1 MTIAINVWILRNKK
15 LDGIGYLTVNTISRL
30 IKNNPDV
37 NFIILCDKGFSEDYF
52 DFPNAKH
59 YKIFPALRHPVLYVF
74 YMEIVLGLFLRKHK
88 PDLLISSDGYLCLN
102 SSTKQLPIIC
112 DINFEHNPK
121 DLPFRNR
128 VYFRFFYKRFAK
140 KGVRVA
146 TISEY
151 SKEDI
156 SNYYKIDINKIDNI
170 SCGIDSKFE
179 VLNEQEKI
187 KCKQKWSNGF
197 EYFFFLGSMHPRKNI
212 KRLIEA
218 FNIFKKETNSNY
230 KLLLGGSILWQAS
243 DFKNEYENS
252 KFKNDIV
259 FLGRLNDADLKEV
272 LGAAYC
278 LSFAPIFEGFGLPIV
293 EAFEAGVPVICS
305 NVTSMPEVAGDA
317 TLLFDPFN
325 VEEISDAME
334 KIHNNVNLCKELVL
348 KGHQQKLKFSWDNT
362 ANLLWKSAQ
371 KCFSKQ

>member
-1 MTIAINVWILRNKK
+1 MKIAINTWILRNKN
-15 LDGIGYLTVNTISRL
+15 LDGIGYLTVNTISTL
-30 IKNNPDV
+30 IKNNPTV
-37 NFIILCDKGFSEDYF
+37 EFQILCDKGYTEDYF
-52 DFPNAKH
+52 NVPNVTH

-74 YMEIVLGLFLRKHK
+74 FMEVVLGLFLRKHK

-128 VYFRFFYKRFAK
+128 VYFRFFYKKFAR
-140 KGVRVA
+140 KGQRVA

-151 SKEDI
+151 SKQDI
-156 SNYYKIDINKIDNI
+156 SSYYNVDISKIDNI
-170 SCGIDSKFE
+170 SCGIDNKFTI
-179 VLNEQEKI
+179 LNDEEKLAT
-187 KCKQKWSNGF
+187 KSKWSNGK

-212 KRLIEA
+212 KRLIDA
-218 FNIFKKETNSNY
+218 FNLFKKQNESDM

-243 DFKNEYENS
+243 DFKEAYENS
-252 KFKNDIV
+252 NFKDDIV
-259 FLGRLNDADLKEV
+259 FLGRLNDADLKQV

-278 LSFAPIFEGFGLPIV
+278 LAFAPIFEGFGLPIV

-317 TLLFDPFN
+317 TLLFNPF
-325 VEEISDAME
+325 EIQEIADAMSRIY
-334 KIHNNVNLCKELVL
+334 KDKNLRQELIS
-348 KGHQQKLKFSWDNT
+348 KGHQQKLKFTWDNT
-362 ANLLWKSAQ
+362 AKLLWQSAM
-371 KCFSKQ
+371 KCLS

>member
-1 MTIAINVWILRNKK
+1 MVIAINVWILRNKK

-30 IKNNPDV
+30 IKNNPNV
-37 NFIILCDKGFSEDYF
+37 EFMILCDKGYCEDYF
-52 DFPNAKH
+52 NFSNVRH
-59 YKIFPALRHPVLYVF
+59 FKIFPALRHPLLYVF
-74 YMEIVLGLFLRKHK
+74 YMEVVLGLFLRKHK

-112 DINFEHNPK
+112 DINFEHKPK

-128 VYFRFFYKRFAK
+128 IYFRFFYKRFAR
-140 KGVRVA
+140 KGARVA

-151 SKEDI
+151 SKNDI

-179 VLNEQEKI
+179 VLSDFEKQR
-187 KCKQKWSNGF
+187 CKQKWSNGID
-197 EYFFFLGSMHPRKNI
+197 YFFFLGSMHPRKNI

-218 FNIFKKETNSNY
+218 FNLFKEKSESNY
-230 KLLLGGSILWQAS
+230 KLLLGGAILWQSS
-243 DFKNEYENS
+243 DFQNEYENS
-252 KFKNDIV
+252 RFKDDIV
-259 FLGRLNDADLKEV
+259 FLGRLSDADLKEV

-317 TLLFDPFN
+317 ALMFDPFDS
-325 VEEISDAME
+325 EEIAISML
-334 KIHNNVNLCKELVL
+334 KIANDKELAKEL
-348 KGHQQKLKFSWDNT
+348 IMRGHKQKLKFSWENT
-362 ANLLWKSAQ
+362 ANLLWTSALR
-371 KCFSKQ
+371 CLS